1 MMKTNLNYQFVKN
14 LTKPGRYSDALVMG
28 FHIWVKSNGG
38 KYFIFRYSKEG
49 TSRDISL
56 GSFRNVTIAEARIKA
71 QQARDTLDKGS
82 DPAAEKNASKA
93 LKMAQKSEVITFS
106 EFALQCVENKRAE
119 WKNQKHASQWIY
131 TLETFAFPVIGNK
144 DLKEISTNDILK
156 ILNPIWHPI
165 TNTASRLRGR
175 IEWILA
181 SATAQGLR
189 SGQNP
194 AVWRGHL
201 ETILSAPGKIS
212 PVKHFEALPYRA
224 LPAFIENLQSMD
236 SISALALEFIILNA
250 SRTSEVTKGLQ
261 SEVNGDI
268 WIIPAARMK
277 AKKEHRVPLCSRSLE
292 ILAIAKGM
300 TPDSRYLF
308 SRNGRPLSDM
318 ALSML
323 IRRLGEKVT
332 VHGFRST
339 FRDWASE
346 ETNHQHEV
354 TEMALAHSISNKVEA
369 AYRRKDLLEKR
380 RLLMQDWDYYCCS
393 QPTCN
398 VLDLKVA

>member
-1 MMKTNLNYQFVKN
+1 
-14 LTKPGRYSDALVMG
+14 
-28 FHIWVKSNGG
+28 
-38 KYFIFRYSKEG
+38 
-49 TSRDISL
+49 
-56 GSFRNVTIAEARIKA
+56 
-71 QQARDTLDKGS
+71 
-82 DPAAEKNASKA
+82 
-93 LKMAQKSEVITFS
+93 MAQKSEVITFS

-156 ILNPIWHPI
+156 ILNPIWKSI

-181 SATAQGLR
+181 AATVQGLR
-189 SGQNP
+189 TGQNP
-194 AVWRGHL
+194 AMWRGHL
-201 ETILSAPGKIS
+201 ETTLSDPGKTS
-212 PVKHFEALPYRA
+212 PVKHFEAMAYRGLPT
-224 LPAFIENLQSMD
+224 FIEKLRLMESV
-236 SISALALEFIILNA
+236 SALALEFLILNA

-261 SEVNGDI
+261 SEVDGDI

-292 ILAIAKGM
+292 IIAIAKGM
-300 TPDSRYLF
+300 SPDGKSLF

-354 TEMALAHSISNKVEA
+354 TEMALAHSISNRVEA

-380 RLLMQDWDYYCCS
+380 RLLMQDWEQYCCS
-393 QPTCN
+393 QPICN

>member
-1 MMKTNLNYQFVKN
+1 MKTNLNYQFVKN

-28 FHIWVKSNGG
+28 FHVWVKSNGG
-38 KYFIFRYSKEG
+38 KYFVFRYSKNG
-49 TSRDISL
+49 ISHDMGL
-56 GSFRNVTIAEARIKA
+56 GSFRSVTISEARIKA
-71 QQARDTLDKGS
+71 QQARDSLDKGS
-82 DPAAEKNASKA
+82 NPAAEKKASKA
-93 LKMAQKSEVITFS
+93 LKKTQKSGMATFG

-119 WKNQKHASQWIY
+119 WKNQKHTSQWIY

-156 ILNPIWHPI
+156 ILNPIWNSK

-189 SGQNP
+189 SGANP
-194 AVWRGHL
+194 AMWRGHL
-201 ETILSAPGKIS
+201 ETILPAPGKIS
-212 PVKHFEALPYRA
+212 PVKHFDALPYRA
-224 LPAFIENLQSMD
+224 IPAFLENLRSMD
-236 SISALALEFIILNA
+236 SMSALALEFVILNA
-250 SRTSEVTKGLQ
+250 SRTSEVTKGLRG
-261 SEVNGDI
+261 EVDGDV
-268 WIIPAARMK
+268 WTIPAARMK

-300 TPDSRYLF
+300 TPDSNYLF

-323 IRRLGEKVT
+323 IRRLGEPVT

-354 TEMALAHSISNKVEA
+354 TEMALAHAISNKVEA
-369 AYRRKDLLEKR
+369 AYRRKDLLDKR
-380 RLLMQDWDYYCCS
+380 RLLMLDWERYCCS
-393 QPTCN
+393 QPISN
-398 VLDLKVA
+398 VLDLQAA